1 MARRAEQEMRL
12 RPDQE
17 KEIPVSLAKGG
28 RLALKGQWK
37 TLKGFLR
44 ASGRM
49 LHLKS
54 SFWLGHHSI

>member
-1 MARRAEQEMRL
+1 MML

-28 RLALKGQWK
+28 GLALKGQWK

-49 LHLKS
+49 LHLKK
-54 SFWLGHHSI
+54 FILAWAPQHLD